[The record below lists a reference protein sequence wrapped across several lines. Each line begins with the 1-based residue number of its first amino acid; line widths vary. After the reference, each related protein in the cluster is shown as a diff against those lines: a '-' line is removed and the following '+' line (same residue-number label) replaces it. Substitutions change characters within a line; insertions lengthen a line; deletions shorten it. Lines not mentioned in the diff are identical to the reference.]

1 MNTSLKNIHFLATS
15 NHVSVLELLRPIVD
29 ELKTLE
35 NGVFLYDSHW
45 KQDVFV
51 IAPIFAVICDYPR
64 ASKISSHMTGNPK
77 KFCRLCLVS
86 DQCCD
91 CCYIV
96 IFKK

>member
-15 NHVSVLELLRPIVD
+15 NRVSVLELLRPIVD

-51 IAPIFAVICDYPR
+51 IAPIFAVICDNPR
-64 ASKISSHMTGNPK
+64 ASEISSHMTGNPK

-96 IFKK
+96 IF